1 MRKSMRKSTRWS
13 QAAFATVV
21 LLVAGACTQQEPDQA
36 DLDEDLGGT
45 VEIAAVWT
53 GAEQE
58 AFEAVLDEFTE
69 RTGTEVTFTSTGDEI
84 ATVLRTRLEGD
95 DPPGLAVLPQPGL
108 LNDLAGQDALE
119 PIDDVVGDAVD
130 DSWASS
136 WRELGSVD
144 DELYGLFFKAAN
156 KSTVWYNV
164 STFEEAEVEPP
175 ATWDGFIETIGTLR
189 DSGVTPLA
197 IGGEAGWVLTDWF
210 ENIYVRTA
218 GPEAYDDLTNHEIP
232 WTDDTVTEALGVFAE
247 VLSDDAL
254 TFEEPTSV
262 TFEESVDAVFADEP
276 DAAIVYEGDFVPG
289 ATDIAKAAE
298 PGTDYDV
305 FDFPSIEDSEPV
317 VVGGGDVVVM
327 LESTPQSEA
336 LLRFLASP
344 DAAEIWASEG
354 GFASPNRDVDPDA
367 YPNDIARQTASSLA
381 DADVF
386 RFDLSDLVPTELGG
400 DVPGSMWSILQD
412 FAEDPSDVEGT
423 ARRLE
428 EAAAKAFG

>member
-1 MRKSMRKSTRWS
+1 MNKRTRAWLG
-13 QAAFATVV
+13 ALVTAV
-21 LLVAGACTQQEPDQA
+21 LLITGACAQPEDEPDQA
-36 DLDEDLGGT
+36 DLDENLGGT

-53 GAEQE
+53 GAEQD
-58 AFEAVLDEFTE
+58 AFEEVLAAFTE

-84 ATVLRTRLEGD
+84 ATVLRTRIEGD
-95 DPPGLAVLPQPGL
+95 DPPPLAILPQPGL
-108 LNDLAGQDALE
+108 LNDLAEQDALE
-119 PIDDVVGDAVD
+119 PIDEIVGDAVD
-130 DSWASS
+130 ESWAPV
-136 WRELGSVD
+136 WRELGTVD
-144 DELYGLFFKAAN
+144 DDLYGVFFKGSN

-164 STFEEAEVEPP
+164 AAFEEAEVEPP
-175 ATWDGFIETIGTLR
+175 ATWDEFIETMGTLR

-218 GPEAYDDLTNHEIP
+218 GPEAYDDLTDHEIP
-232 WTDDTVTEALGVFAE
+232 WTDDSVTEALEVFAE
-247 VLSDDAL
+247 VLSDDDL

-276 DAAIVYEGDFVPG
+276 DAAIVFEGGFVPG

-327 LESTPQSEA
+327 LKSTPQSEA
-336 LLRFLASP
+336 LLNFLASP
-344 DAAEIWASEG
+344 EAAEVWAEQG
-354 GFASPNRDVDPDA
+354 GFASPNRDVDPEA
-367 YPNDIARQTASSLA
+367 YPNDIDRRTASSLA

-423 ARRLE
+423 AQRLE